1 MIKILFISLFTLLGL
16 LPLQAQKRVGDFIE
30 STSYNDDKRGTVRE
44 LQYVPEYDVVV
55 CKNGNNRYT
64 RALYG
69 GTSAYRL
76 ETSDRPVFALF
87 QDSRNCRNVSFRITY
102 KGHTLA
108 LDSTTRCEARYA
120 RGQRWYRLE
129 DKSWGGAS
137 LLLDVCCL
145 VDADRAAWHFYTVG
159 FHEMPELEAVVTG
172 VREKRLH
179 RNGDIG
185 ADKPGCLESDGEVLQ
200 RLKVTWEKPGF
211 AQVMS
216 DSLRLEN
223 VDWPTFCRRMKATED
238 RIENYNQQVWF
249 HTRDPF
255 GWRAGYLADVLGWN
269 DRARSHFD
277 AYAASQVV
285 NVPPTIPHPSQDS
298 VLNLARAEKKWGT
311 QMYSNGYICRNPN
324 RNDQMH
330 HYDMNLNYI
339 DELMWHFEYDADTA
353 YMRKMWPVI
362 TRHLEWEKRNYD
374 PDDDGLYDAYCCIW
388 ASDALYYNGGA
399 VTHSSAYNYRANLM
413 ASKIARL
420 IGEDGSRYQAE
431 ADKILKA
438 MNSRLWLKGKNH
450 WAEYQDMMG
459 LKRVHEDAALWSIYT
474 PIDCGACTDQQA
486 YQATQYV
493 DSFIPRLPLRFIIPP
508 KYSAQDGVQAISPSE
523 QQFSLVSTSD
533 WMPYSWSINNV
544 ATAEV
549 MNMSLAYFKAGRPR
563 EGFQLLKANI
573 LDQMYLGSS
582 PGNFGQISFLDAA
595 RGECYRD
602 FSDCTG
608 TAARTI
614 IQGLYGI
621 VPHALDSVC
630 VIRPGFPMEWEHAF
644 IRTPYL
650 SYTYRR
656 EAGED
661 VYEVEQH
668 FRQPLKIILRLN
680 LGNGKYIDH
689 EGTMQQHQVFRM
701 PAAIL
706 EEYGY
711 ESAYA
716 EQGLKH
722 DIDKLVSRDYK
733 YEPTPLHC
741 PYTASQLGL
750 DEPSDLKTAQR
761 YPWGNG
767 VIPNCVRKSMTASC
781 APKSTMAAIIWLAC
795 RSSCLPREKT
805 LHIPPFGITIPARLL
820 SK

>member
-1 MIKILFISLFTLLGL
+1 MARRDIKLRKFQINEQKNGQSFALLSFFSIFVHKTRSMIKILFISLFTLLGL

-249 HTRDPF
+249 HTPDPF
-255 GWRAGYLADVLGWN
+255 FNPLGAAIVAAADGAWDGETWLHGAVGWRMPLAGWRAGYLADVLGWN

-330 HYDMNLNYI
+330 HAPSGM
-339 DELMWHFEYDADTA
+339 
-353 YMRKMWPVI
+353 
-362 TRHLEWEKRNYD
+362 
-374 PDDDGLYDAYCCIW
+374 
-388 ASDALYYNGGA
+388 
-399 VTHSSAYNYRANLM
+399 
-413 ASKIARL
+413 
-420 IGEDGSRYQAE
+420 GEA
-431 ADKILKA
+431 
-438 MNSRLWLKGKNH
+438 
-450 WAEYQDMMG
+450 
-459 LKRVHEDAALWSIYT
+459 
-474 PIDCGACTDQQA
+474 
-486 YQATQYV
+486 
-493 DSFIPRLPLRFIIPP
+493 
-508 KYSAQDGVQAISPSE
+508 
-523 QQFSLVSTSD
+523 
-533 WMPYSWSINNV
+533 
-544 ATAEV
+544 
-549 MNMSLAYFKAGRPR
+549 
-563 EGFQLLKANI
+563 
-573 LDQMYLGSS
+573 
-582 PGNFGQISFLDAA
+582 
-595 RGECYRD
+595 
-602 FSDCTG
+602 
-608 TAARTI
+608 
-614 IQGLYGI
+614 
-621 VPHALDSVC
+621 
-630 VIRPGFPMEWEHAF
+630 
-644 IRTPYL
+644 
-650 SYTYRR
+650 
-656 EAGED
+656 
-661 VYEVEQH
+661 
-668 FRQPLKIILRLN
+668 
-680 LGNGKYIDH
+680 
-689 EGTMQQHQVFRM
+689 
-701 PAAIL
+701 
-706 EEYGY
+706 
-711 ESAYA
+711 
-716 EQGLKH
+716 
-722 DIDKLVSRDYK
+722 
-733 YEPTPLHC
+733 
-741 PYTASQLGL
+741 
-750 DEPSDLKTAQR
+750 
-761 YPWGNG
+761 
-767 VIPNCVRKSMTASC
+767 
-781 APKSTMAAIIWLAC
+781 
-795 RSSCLPREKT
+795 
-805 LHIPPFGITIPARLL
+805 
-820 SK
+820 